1 MLAVAHGER
10 LNRPSS
16 FMPAGG
22 VSATSEMSCLT
33 GNGERRGLKRLTRSS
48 CRAGQARDLEPPNW
62 ASKQCLAVPSGAVA
76 GVTMKRFPAT

>member
-33 GNGERRGLKRLTRSS
+33 GNGERRGLT
-48 CRAGQARDLEPPNW
+48 PNS

-76 GVTMKRFPAT
+76 GVTMKRSPAT